1 MKKYANIMLVL
12 GILLATGGMGYA
24 QDMVVISTFD
34 FQSPNVDVAEKVL
47 TEAYA
52 RIGRTMQLRRFPGE
66 RAIQTANNGEVDGEL
81 IRRDAMSSSYPNL
94 VMIPVPIVVVDFVVF
109 AKDKRFQVNGWDS
122 LAPYNVGY
130 RRGVKTVETN
140 LPAGTYSEA
149 VATLE
154 QAFRKLEAGRSEV
167 VVDTRLGG
175 LVVLQQ
181 LGMDDIVVLEPSL
194 DTSPQFH
201 YLHVRHQQLVE
212 PLTEALKQM
221 EDEGLMQ
228 QFQQQI
234 IEAASSPS
242 E

>member
-12 GILLATGGMGYA
+12 GILLATGEMGYA
-24 QDMVVISTFD
+24 QDMVISTFD

-47 TEAYA
+47 TEAYT
-52 RIGRTMQLRRFPGE
+52 RIGMTMQLRRLPGE
-66 RAIQTANNGEVDGEL
+66 RAIQIANDGEVDGEL
-81 IRRDAMSSSYPNL
+81 IRRDEMSSSYPNL
-94 VMIPVPIVVVDFVVF
+94 IMVPVPIVVVDFVVF

-122 LAPYNVGY
+122 LTPYNVGY

-140 LPAGTYSEA
+140 LAAGTHSEA

-154 QAFRKLEAGRSEV
+154 QALRKLDAGRNDV

-175 LVVLQQ
+175 LLILQQ
-181 LGMDDIVVLEPSL
+181 LGMDDIIVLEPSL
-194 DTSPQFH
+194 IASPQFH
-201 YLHVRHQQLVE
+201 YLHVKHQQLVE
-212 PLTEALKQM
+212 PLTEALKKM
-221 EDEGLMQ
+221 EEEGIMQ

-234 IEAASSPS
+234 IEAASSPP